1 MVVGCLEHEG
11 LGLLLHENIAVALSW
26 LKREKAAQLPPGKY
40 ELDGRSLYAIVDEY
54 TTRPQQECRLETH
67 RFYADVQYIV
77 SGRELMGYA
86 PAMVLK
92 PQGPYDAERDV
103 QFYQGT
109 ADLLLMQQGMFA
121 VMLPYDAHMPG
132 VAVDGQPA
140 AVKKI
145 VVKVAVSP

>member
-1 MVVGCLEHEG
+1 
-11 LGLLLHENIAVALSW
+11 
-26 LKREKAAQLPPGKY
+26 
-40 ELDGRSLYAIVDEY
+40 
-54 TTRPQQECRLETH
+54 
-67 RFYADVQYIV
+67 
-77 SGRELMGYA
+77 MGYA

-92 PQGPYDAERDV
+92 PQGPYDVERDV
-103 QFYQGT
+103 QFYQGA

-121 VMLPYDAHMPG
+121 VMLPSDAHMPG